1 LLKATCLE
9 AAEIFS
15 INMQNREIGKVTRR
29 DEQVSRALKI
39 APFLTFFLASVP
51 IPILLFFFSF
61 LVAED
66 AAVYI
71 LMAFS
76 SLAIGVLLGLF
87 GALLF
92 FLYRRRWE
100 RGLRERLAADGIT
113 AGELKWFWNELK
125 SSEKLSLRQIEQQSP
140 ALADAY
146 RETLAARLTAT
157 RLIATSKRELLKI
170 ERGLNRAKYLQNADT
185 TLLQN
190 ELISDKQRIERLL
203 TEAGRRE
210 ATAVAQLQTIEAT
223 AQRVSSLP
231 RAEIALERLE
241 AAQQQAPFA
250 LEAARLEQSAR
261 DIVRGLVEEQQDEFP
276 RAEDKSRSQPG

>member
-1 LLKATCLE
+1 
-9 AAEIFS
+9 
-15 INMQNREIGKVTRR
+15 MQNREIGKVTRR
-29 DEQVSRALKI
+29 DEQVSRALKL
-39 APFLTFFLASVP
+39 APFVTFFLASVP
-51 IPILLFFFSF
+51 LPILCLIFYF
-61 LVAED
+61 LASED

-113 AGELKWFWNELK
+113 TDELKWFWNELK

-223 AQRVSSLP
+223 ARRVSSLP

-250 LEAARLEQSAR
+250 LEAARMEESAR
-261 DIVRGLVEEQQDEFP
+261 DMVRSLVEEQQDELP
-276 RAEDKSRSQPG
+276 LAEDKPRGQPG